1 MREMLRRGIV
11 VATIVLIAPM
21 VRAQTLDQQITPPGG
36 FWHNVNAGYDWAQ
49 TFTSGL
55 GGQLTRVEVQ
65 VAKEA
70 TTTRLPLIV
79 EIRRTTAAGSPVEDN
94 GNVLGRVSLDPSL
107 FLTLPDHL
115 QNQGSIWV
123 AADLTSSD
131 IRVRPGD
138 VLGIVLR
145 SDEPNDPFERGY
157 VWKSYPQGQD
167 EYPGGDAFKREP
179 GQTFLRMTGGF
190 ATDSSLRSYVLVPEP
205 GAAAMLA
212 AACGPLLARRR
223 GRKAVIL
230 PGLLSGAVA
239 AR

>member
-1 MREMLRRGIV
+1 MREMLRSGVV
-11 VATIVLIAPM
+11 VATIVLIAP
-21 VRAQTLDQQITPPGG
+21 VVQGQTLDQQITAPGG

-79 EIRRTTAAGSPVEDN
+79 EIRRTTAAGSPVEEN
-94 GNVLGRVSLDPSL
+94 GNVLGRVSLDPSR
-107 FLTLPDHL
+107 FRTLSDYL

-123 AADLTSSD
+123 AADLAGSNIQVS
-131 IRVRPGD
+131 PGD

-145 SDEPNDPFERGY
+145 SEEPNDPFDRGY

-190 ATDSSLRSYVLVPEP
+190 ATDSSLRTYVLVPEP
-205 GAAAMLA
+205 GTAMLLLA
-212 AACGPLLARRR
+212 AGGVLLARRR
-223 GRKAVIL
+223 GRKTSV
-230 PGLLSGAVA
+230 LSRVVA